1 MEVLDAAG
9 IPGRLGAAVATT
21 VVRAAD
27 TPKRP
32 VRDSLTGGKGR
43 GPGHRA
49 VSGGQGH
56 VRAVSGGQDHARA
69 ISGGQDHVK
78 AVSGGQG
85 RERAV
90 GRGQGQMRQ
99 SLGGRTRNLML
110 GRLHLL
116 PIHS

>member
-9 IPGRLGAAVATT
+9 ILARLG
-21 VVRAAD
+21 AD

-32 VRDSLTGGKGR
+32 VGDSRTGGKGR

-49 VSGGQGH
+49 VGGGQGH
-56 VRAVSGGQDHARA
+56 VRAVSGGQDPVKEV
-69 ISGGQDHVK
+69 SGGQDLV
-78 AVSGGQG
+78 G
-85 RERAV
+85 AV

-116 PIHS
+116 PIQS

>member
-1 MEVLDAAG
+1 
-9 IPGRLGAAVATT
+9 
-21 VVRAAD
+21 
-27 TPKRP
+27 
-32 VRDSLTGGKGR
+32 
-43 GPGHRA
+43 
-49 VSGGQGH
+49 

-69 ISGGQDHVK
+69 ISGGQDHVR

-99 SLGGRTRNLML
+99 SLGGRIRNLML